1 MFHKNIVEVQHDC
14 MVMGVTESL
23 SSGNDSGKDSGSKD
37 RGGNAG
43 KSVTPLS
50 RVDVGTRK

>member
-14 MVMGVTESL
+14 MVWGVTESL

-37 RGGNAG
+37 RGG